1 MPLIKTCTPPPLSL
15 LNNILNFK
23 VIFHPALI
31 TCPPVRGGCT
41 ELHQTA
47 ERFVCRADEIY
58 HVLNVLMC
66 SCKERKNVNIN
77 CVFLASGREYRAEE
91 IVGNDEDLQA
101 QSVNLYLGAFYK
113 ETWNVDK
120 GQH

>member
-1 MPLIKTCTPPPLSL
+1 M
-15 LNNILNFK
+15 
-23 VIFHPALI
+23 
-31 TCPPVRGGCT
+31 
-41 ELHQTA
+41 
-47 ERFVCRADEIY
+47 
-58 HVLNVLMC
+58 
-66 SCKERKNVNIN
+66 
-77 CVFLASGREYRAEE
+77 FLASGREYRAEE